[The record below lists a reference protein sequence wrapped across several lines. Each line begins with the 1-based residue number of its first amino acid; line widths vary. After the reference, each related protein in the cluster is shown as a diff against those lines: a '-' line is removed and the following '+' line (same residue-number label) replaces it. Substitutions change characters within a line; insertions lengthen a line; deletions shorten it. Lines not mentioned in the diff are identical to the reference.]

1 MSKPTISVIV
11 AIYNVE
17 KYISKCIESILSQTY
32 KNIELMLVDDG
43 SPDESLGICRRYA
56 MMDNRIKIITKAN
69 GGQASARNAALDIAK
84 GEYIGFV
91 DGDDWIEPNMYEVL
105 ISAMIENNADIIQ
118 CSWYKVDASS
128 NQKTVTDGC
137 FEKEFYTSDEGL
149 DELCTSTNKHLNT
162 SVCSKLFRGDIAKQ
176 FRFTPVRAYEDDEY
190 IFKTVSVAKSIICI
204 DTPLYNYLNRANS
217 TMTSAFNIN
226 KIALVTIQKNIC
238 ELLKVRYPQRF
249 YAMQKALC
257 SKQFYILNCLLQ
269 SKSIPNAKEEAEK
282 IKNEILS
289 SYGEYMNNHEMGNNR
304 LMLLVVKYMPKM
316 IWQLILKVKFY

>member
-1 MSKPTISVIV
+1 MSKPTINVIV

-32 KNIELMLVDDG
+32 KNIELILVDDE
-43 SPDESLGICRRYA
+43 SPDESLGICRKYA

-69 GGQASARNAALDIAK
+69 GGQASARNAALNIAK

-91 DGDDWIEPNMYEVL
+91 DGDDWIEPNMYEIL
-105 ISAMIENNADIIQ
+105 LSAMIENNADIIQ

-128 NQKTVTDGC
+128 NQKMATDGC

-204 DTPLYNYLNRANS
+204 DSPLYNYLNRANS

-238 ELLKVRYPQRF
+238 ELLKVRSPKHF

-269 SKSIPNAKEEAEK
+269 SKSIPNAKEEAAKIEK
-282 IKNEILS
+282 SILFS
-289 SYGEYMNNHEMGNNR
+289 FDEYMKNPLMGKNR
-304 LMLLVVKYMPKM
+304 LMLLIFRYIPRQLWTILLKKY
-316 IWQLILKVKFY
+316 F

>member
-1 MSKPTISVIV
+1 M
-11 AIYNVE
+11 N
-17 KYISKCIESILSQTY
+17 
-32 KNIELMLVDDG
+32 
-43 SPDESLGICRRYA
+43 
-56 MMDNRIKIITKAN
+56 
-69 GGQASARNAALDIAK
+69 IAK

-91 DGDDWIEPNMYEVL
+91 DGDDWIEPNMYEIL
-105 ISAMIENNADIIQ
+105 LSAMIENNADIIQ

-128 NQKTVTDGC
+128 NQKTATDGC

-204 DTPLYNYLNRANS
+204 DSPLYNYLNRANS

-238 ELLKVRYPQRF
+238 ELLKVRSPKHF

-269 SKSIPNAKEEAEK
+269 SKSIPNAKEEAAKIEK
-282 IKNEILS
+282 SILI
-289 SYGEYMNNHEMGNNR
+289 SYEEYMKNPHMGKNR
-304 LMLLVVKYMPKM
+304 LMLLIFRYTPRQVWTILLKKY
-316 IWQLILKVKFY
+316 F